1 MSKGFCASLTHKLHI
16 TLGEVGMGE
25 HGVMYVEGEDERIGE
40 VDEKP

>member
-1 MSKGFCASLTHKLHI
+1 MSKVLCASLAHKFHI

-25 HGVMYVEGEDERIGE
+25 CGVMYVEGEDERIGE